1 MWGQR
6 YFDQVA
12 RLKQYGI
19 NTNLISFLLFFLL
32 FLDVKFSRLKN
43 YFIHPFLFIFRIFF
57 FFSNRLLHPHE
68 ISDLVSLH
76 NILFIFF
83 SPNIL
88 YRMLFR
94 EIRSSI
100 LLYLYILN
108 RIFDSFHFLC
118 CFLFHLFHTTAIR
131 ETSSISIFSFLS
143 F

>member
-43 YFIHPFLFIFRIFF
+43 YFIHLFLFIFRIFF
-57 FFSNRLLHPHE
+57 FFQIVYCIPTKYRTSFLYTTFY
-68 ISDLVSLH
+68 
-76 NILFIFF
+76 LFFF